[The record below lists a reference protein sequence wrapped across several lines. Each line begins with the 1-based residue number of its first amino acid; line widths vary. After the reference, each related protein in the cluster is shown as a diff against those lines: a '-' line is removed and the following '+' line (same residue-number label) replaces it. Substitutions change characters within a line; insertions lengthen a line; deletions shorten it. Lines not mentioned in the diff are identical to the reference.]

1 MGDLQTGQILGYR
14 QLQRSKNHVRSI
26 FFMVRNSNEKNG
38 EPYRSVSKF
47 LNHPF
52 PIGGYLCTQMKKGLF
67 LFAFLFA
74 LILSSCSGSKEG
86 KTSILPTAA
95 DSNLVYSKIHPLYRL
110 DTLLN
115 KQGATASTLFQRA
128 QKRLF
133 YGDPIGALEDMKR
146 LQKLDSNNAAYML
159 LLSDIYLKM
168 AVKTS
173 CSDANLFLLKAQK
186 LDSLNPEIL
195 IKKAKNTFICNPDFK
210 NHLVAFTLLNDA
222 LKKNAQLPE
231 AYFWK
236 GMIYL
241 EETNYK
247 LAISSFQT
255 AIEVDPSY
263 YSAYLQLGQ
272 LYGGAFKDTLQTDD
286 AKKIAISYLSNAIQ
300 VDSFNDEALYARGL
314 LYQNLQDWE
323 RAKIDYDRIL
333 KVYPTQVDALYNRA
347 VCFFALKN
355 WKGSEK
361 DFTQI
366 LQFDSTYAPALKG
379 RAMAFE
385 EMGDLFQSA
394 RDYRK
399 ILLQYPNE
407 PDVLQALGR
416 MKSQN

>member
-1 MGDLQTGQILGYR
+1 
-14 QLQRSKNHVRSI
+14 
-26 FFMVRNSNEKNG
+26 
-38 EPYRSVSKF
+38 
-47 LNHPF
+47 
-52 PIGGYLCTQMKKGLF
+52 
-67 LFAFLFA
+67 
-74 LILSSCSGSKEG
+74 
-86 KTSILPTAA
+86 
-95 DSNLVYSKIHPLYRL
+95 
-110 DTLLN
+110 
-115 KQGATASTLFQRA
+115 
-128 QKRLF
+128 
-133 YGDPIGALEDMKR
+133 
-146 LQKLDSNNAAYML
+146 
-159 LLSDIYLKM
+159 
-168 AVKTS
+168 
-173 CSDANLFLLKAQK
+173 
-186 LDSLNPEIL
+186 
-195 IKKAKNTFICNPDFK
+195 
-210 NHLVAFTLLNDA
+210 
-222 LKKNAQLPE
+222 
-231 AYFWK
+231 
-236 GMIYL
+236 MIYL

-272 LYGGAFKDTLQTDD
+272 LFGGAFKDTLQTDD
-286 AKKIAISYLSNAIQ
+286 AKRIAISYLSNAIQ

-314 LYQNLQDWE
+314 LHQNLQDWE

-355 WKGSEK
+355 WQNSEK
-361 DFTQI
+361 DFTKI

>member
-1 MGDLQTGQILGYR
+1 
-14 QLQRSKNHVRSI
+14 
-26 FFMVRNSNEKNG
+26 
-38 EPYRSVSKF
+38 
-47 LNHPF
+47 
-52 PIGGYLCTQMKKGLF
+52 MKSGFF
-67 LFAFLFA
+67 LFV
-74 LILSSCSGSKEG
+74 ILAAWMMAACSGTQDG
-86 KTSILPTAA
+86 KASIQPTAA
-95 DSNLVYSKIHPLYRL
+95 DSNLVYSNLHPLYRL
-110 DTLLN
+110 DTLIN
-115 KQGATASTLFQRA
+115 RQGASATNLFQRA

-168 AVKTS
+168 AVKSS
-173 CSDANLFLLKAQK
+173 CSDANLFLQKAQK

-210 NHLVAFTLLNDA
+210 NHLVAFTLINDA

-263 YSAYLQLGQ
+263 YAAYLQLGQ

-286 AKKIAISYLSNAIQ
+286 AKKMAVSYLSNAVE
-300 VDSFNDEALYARGL
+300 VDSFNDEALYARAL

-323 RAKIDYDRIL
+323 RAKLDYDRIL
-333 KVYPTQVDALYNRA
+333 KVYPTQVDALYNRG

-355 WKGSEK
+355 WKNSEK

-416 MKSQN
+416 MKSQKQ